1 MPKKLTRKPQPP
13 TRVAIIGTGGMANW
27 HARYF
32 KKTRGCRLVAGVDTH
47 PGRLKT
53 FTDTYVIPQAYN
65 STSDLLAQSDIDAVA
80 IVTPDPDHHPIALEC
95 IAAGK
100 HLLCEKPL
108 ALNYPDAKAMAKAA
122 DKAGVINM
130 VHFTYR
136 NWAPIQR
143 IAKIVQ
149 SGKIGE
155 VRHVEASYHQ
165 SWLVS
170 KQWGDWRTSDNWLW
184 RLSTEHGS
192 KGTLGDVGVHI
203 LDFATFPV
211 GPIKEL
217 SCKLKTF
224 RKTPRNRIGAY
235 KLDANDSAILTVE
248 FANGALGSI
257 QTTRW
262 MTGHLNRLFLKIAG
276 TRGSVA
282 FDSRLSETAYQICT
296 GADIETDTWQTVDAN
311 PTPSIHA
318 RFIKS
323 IRGGQPEQPDFA
335 RGAEIQKLLDA
346 SFRSHEQN
354 APVKI
359 RHRRPNAKS

>member
-1 MPKKLTRKPQPP
+1 MPTAKTKP
-13 TRVAIIGTGGMANW
+13 TRVAIIGTGTMANW

-32 KKTRGCRLVAGVDTH
+32 QKTRGCRLVAGVDTH
-47 PGRLKT
+47 PARLRA
-53 FTDTYVIPQAYN
+53 FTEAYHIPEAYS
-65 STSDLLAQSDIDAVA
+65 STTELLEKGAVDAVA
-80 IVTPDPDHHPIALEC
+80 IVVPDPYHKAIALEC
-95 IAAGK
+95 LAAGK
-100 HLLCEKPL
+100 HVLCEKPL
-108 ALNYPDAKAMAKAA
+108 ALNHPDAKAMADAA
-122 DKAGVINM
+122 RRAGVVNM

-136 NWAPIQR
+136 NWAPLQR
-143 IAKIVQ
+143 IAQLTQ

-170 KQWGDWRTSDNWLW
+170 KQWGDWRTSDNLLW
-184 RLSTEHGS
+184 RLSTQHGS

-217 SCKLKTF
+217 ACKLKTF
-224 RKTPRNRIGAY
+224 RKAPRNRIGAY
-235 KLDANDSAILTVE
+235 KLDANDSAVLTVE

-276 TRGSVA
+276 TQGSLCL
-282 FDSRLSETAYQICT
+282 DSKISETAYQICT
-296 GADIETDTWQTVDAN
+296 GSDIETNTWQTVEAKA
-311 PTPSIHA
+311 TPSIHA

-323 IRGGQPEQPDFA
+323 IRTGQQDQPDFA
-335 RGAEIQKLLDA
+335 HGAEIQKLIDA
-346 SFRSHEQN
+346 SFQSD
-354 APVKI
+354 ASKTPVRI
-359 RHRRPNAKS
+359 RQRRRTKN

>member
-1 MPKKLTRKPQPP
+1 MPKRSTKP

-32 KKTRGCRLVAGVDTH
+32 QKTRGCRLVACVDID
-47 PGRLKT
+47 PKRLRK
-53 FTDTYVIPQAYN
+53 FSEAYHIPESFA
-65 STSDLLAQSDIDAVA
+65 STTDLLANAEIDAVA
-80 IVTPDPDHHPIALEC
+80 IVTPDPYHKEIALEC

-100 HLLCEKPL
+100 HILCEKPL
-108 ALNYPDAKAMAKAA
+108 ALDYPDAKAMADAA
-122 DKAGVINM
+122 EKAGVINQ

-136 NWAPIQR
+136 NWAPLQR
-143 IAKIVQ
+143 ITDIVQ

-184 RLSTEHGS
+184 RLSTQHGS

-203 LDFATFPV
+203 LDFATYPV
-211 GPIKEL
+211 GPIKEI

-224 RKTPRNRIGAY
+224 KKAPRNRIGRY
-235 KLDANDSAILTVE
+235 RLDANDSAVLTVE

-276 TRGSVA
+276 TKGSVC

-296 GADIETDTWQTVDAN
+296 GTDIESDTWQSIEAKG
-311 PTPSIHA
+311 TPHIHQ

-323 IRGGQPEQPDFA
+323 IRTGQPDQPDFA

-346 SFRSHEQN
+346 SFKSD
-354 APVKI
+354 ALKKPVRI
-359 RHRRPNAKS
+359 RP

>member
-1 MPKKLTRKPQPP
+1 MPKKLTRKPHPP

-32 KKTRGCRLVAGVDTH
+32 KKTPGCRLVAGVDTH
-47 PGRLKT
+47 PGRLKA
-53 FTDTYVIPQAYN
+53 FTEAYGIPQAYS
-65 STSDLLAQSDIDAVA
+65 STTELLAQSDIDAVA
-80 IVTPDPDHHPIALEC
+80 IVTPDPYHKAIALEC

-108 ALNYPDAKAMAKAA
+108 AINYPDAKAMADAA
-122 DKAGVINM
+122 RKAGVVNR

-136 NWAPIQR
+136 NWSPLQR
-143 IAKIVQ
+143 ITQIVQ

-155 VRHVEASYHQ
+155 IRHVEASYHQ

-170 KQWGDWRTSDNWLW
+170 KQWGNWRTSDNWLW

-224 RKTPRNRIGAY
+224 RKAPRNRIGSY

-262 MTGHLNRLFLKIAG
+262 MTGHLNRIFLKIAG
-276 TRGSVA
+276 TRGSLA
-282 FDSRLSETAYQICT
+282 FDSKLSETAYQICS
-296 GADIETDTWQTVDAN
+296 GADIETDTWRTVEAKA
-311 PTPSIHA
+311 TPSIHA

-323 IRGGQPEQPDFA
+323 IRTGQPDQPDFA

-346 SFRSHEQN
+346 SFKSDGLKQ
-354 APVKI
+354 PVRI
-359 RHRRPNAKS
+359 R